1 MNNWFEK
8 LIRKYYKN
16 TGFVNVLT
24 KSDKVSDLKI
34 ENNAVSAEI
43 LDGDNQNHCEIRFK
57 KFSKDEKAELNEIIK
72 KPAVSYK
79 LSNNV
84 FPTELLDG
92 EVNIFPESPDDFS
105 VKCSCGEEF
114 GVCED
119 VIYLLQ
125 VLSRLMDENQVLI
138 LMLRGLDFKKQD
150 FIHIKFID
158 EIFSHNFRDR
168 DFDSADLNDVNSIFL
183 RDIGSSSLKLDAI
196 YTVVFKLL
204 NDELMK
210 IVGNPDYREYIKFKH
225 FKSPNFY
232 RKDLLELFKKKWDNP
247 ENISF
252 NIDSNY
258 EMSHLGYIK
267 NPKSLFAYLMEM
279 SQFPDTTTFDYHL
292 SYFLDLLMW
301 TFSLLQMGAIVP
313 QIFKLDNFNYT
324 VRWIPSFYR
333 GDILEECS
341 QYCEGCPDD
350 LITYN
355 RRKISRQN
363 QVIIAVSL
371 IMKGFIEYY
380 IERYG
385 AFKFKS
391 YFKKPMYQLFF
402 GEPLEMST
410 SGELLRNAAQKI
422 SVFEMDESD
431 FRYHMVLDDSD
442 EGIFLELKID
452 NGGEL
457 KSLDD
462 AEWDELRFV
471 KNIYD
476 LFTEFEIDNRLC
488 ERIFLDYDD
497 YRIFKNKI
505 EPLLKYLNIT
515 YEILFEIQDVKLKLK
530 LDLTMGEESFN
541 FNNLKNYEWRV
552 MIGDDT
558 ISIDE
563 FNRIYKHLDSLVK
576 INDNYY
582 SVDKHRLN
590 VFQGNIFFLPRNL
603 ETNELLQISLMERY
617 RNLKFEADS
626 KLKELTEESRIVGDI
641 DGLNGELR
649 HYQEVGVSWLLQ
661 NINAGFGSILADD
674 MGLGKTI
681 QVLACILYLK
691 ETGKLNNQGVLI
703 IAPTTLIA
711 NWQQEITKFAPSL
724 TYSLYYG
731 NNRTLP
737 DEDVDIV
744 LTSFG
749 MIRTDFETINERS
762 WFLCVVDEAQNIKN
776 PNAMQTKAIKTIN
789 AFNRIALTGTPIENK
804 LLDYWSIFD
813 FTNEGYLGSRTKFNK
828 DFVVPIVKNSSGKS
842 LDNLKKITKPFIL
855 RRLKSDEEI
864 ISDLPEKNV
873 NDIYCELSDKQI
885 GLYREVMDDILNDLE
900 GLKGINR
907 KGKILKLITHL
918 KQVCNHPSQYLKSD
932 RISADDSGKLALLVE
947 ILDNI
952 LDMDEKVIIFTQYVE
967 MGEILEKVILEKFK
981 CNTLFLHGS
990 CSMKSREG
998 IIDNFQNNPDYPVL
1012 ISTLKTGG
1020 VGLNLTSAQNVI
1032 HYDLWWNPAVENQA
1046 TDRVYR
1052 IGQKKDV
1059 MVYRLI
1065 TKGTLEENIDLMI
1078 KNKLELA
1085 GKAIDSEETFITE
1098 MSDDELKEMFA
1109 LR

>member
-1 MNNWFEK
+1 MRTWFEK

-16 TGFVNVLT
+16 LGFVNVLT
-24 KSDKVSDLKI
+24 KSDNVSDLKI
-34 ENNAVSAEI
+34 ENNTVSAKI
-43 LDGDNQNHCEIRFK
+43 LGGDSPQHCEIRFK
-57 KFSKDEKAELNEIIK
+57 KFSEDEKARLNEIVK
-72 KPAVSYK
+72 KPVVSYK

-84 FPTELLDG
+84 FPVELLDSG
-92 EVNIFPESPDDFS
+92 VNIFPESPDDFS

-114 GVCED
+114 GVCGD

-138 LMLRGLDFKKQD
+138 LMLRGFDFKKRE
-150 FIHIKFID
+150 FVHIKFID
-158 EIFSHNFRDR
+158 EIFSHNFRDK
-168 DFDSADLNDVNSIFL
+168 DFDSADLNDVNSVFL
-183 RDIGSSSLKLDAI
+183 RDIGSSSLSLDAI

-204 NDELMK
+204 NDELTK
-210 IVGNPDYREYIKFKH
+210 ILGNPNYREYIKFKH
-225 FKSPNFY
+225 FKSPNFH
-232 RKDLLELFKKKWDNP
+232 RKDLIELFEKKWGNP

-252 NIDSNY
+252 NIDSDY

-267 NPKSLFAYLMEM
+267 NPKFLFAYLMEM
-279 SQFPDTTTFDYHL
+279 SQFLDVTTFDYNIF
-292 SYFLDLLMW
+292 YFLDLLIL
-301 TFSLLQMGAIVP
+301 TFSLLKKGAIVP

-324 VRWIPSFYR
+324 IRWIPAFYK
-333 GDILEECS
+333 GDILEECR
-341 QYCEGCPDD
+341 QYYNGCPDD

-355 RRKISRQN
+355 RRKISREN

-371 IMKGFIEYY
+371 IMKGFIDYY

-391 YFKKPMYQLFF
+391 YFTEPMYQLFF

-410 SGELLRNAAQKI
+410 SGELINSVAQKI
-422 SVFEMDESD
+422 SVFEMDETN
-431 FRYHMVLDDSD
+431 FHYHMVLDDSD
-442 EGIFLELKID
+442 EGMYLELKID
-452 NGGEL
+452 NGDEL
-457 KSLDD
+457 KSLED
-462 AEWDELRFV
+462 ADWEELRFV

-476 LFTEFEIDNRLC
+476 LFAEFGIDNRLC

-497 YRIFKNKI
+497 YRMFKYHI
-505 EPLLKYLNIT
+505 EPLFKYLNVN
-515 YEILFEIQDVKLKLK
+515 YEMLFEVQDVKLKLK
-530 LDLTMGEESFN
+530 LDLTMGDESFN
-541 FNNLKNYEWRV
+541 FNNLKNYEWKV
-552 MIGDDT
+552 LVGDDT

-576 INDNYY
+576 INGNYY

-590 VFQGNIFFLPRNL
+590 VFQGNIFFLPTNL

-617 RNLKFEADS
+617 RNLKFESDS
-626 KLKELTEESRIVGDI
+626 KLKELTECSRIVGDI
-641 DGLNGELR
+641 DGLNAKLR
-649 HYQEVGVSWLLQ
+649 HYQKIGVSWLLQ

-681 QVLACILYLK
+681 QVLACILHLK
-691 ETGKLNNQGVLI
+691 KTGKLNNQSVLI
-703 IAPTTLIA
+703 IAPTTLLA
-711 NWQQEITKFAPSL
+711 NWQQEIIKFTPSL
-724 TYSLYYG
+724 TYSLYHG
-731 NNRTLP
+731 NNRNLS
-737 DEDVDIV
+737 DDVDIV

-749 MIRTDFETINERS
+749 MIRTDFETFSDKS

-776 PNAMQTKAIKTIN
+776 PNTLQTKAIKQIN

-813 FTNEGYLGSRTKFNK
+813 FTNEGYLGSRTKFKK
-828 DFVVPIVKNSSGKS
+828 DFVAPIEKNSSGKS
-842 LDNLKKITKPFIL
+842 LNNLKKITKPFVL

-873 NDIYCELSDKQI
+873 NDIYCQLSDKQI
-885 GLYREVMDDILNDLE
+885 GLYRDIMDGILKDLK

-907 KGKILKLITHL
+907 KGKILKLITYL

-932 RISADDSGKLALLVE
+932 KINADDSGKLALLME

-952 LDMDEKVIIFTQYVE
+952 MEMDEKVIIFTQYVE

-998 IIDNFQNNPDYPVL
+998 IIDKFQNNSDYPIL

-1085 GKAIDSEETFITE
+1085 GMAIDSEETFITE
-1098 MSDDELKEMFA
+1098 MSDDELKEMLA